1 MINLFGNIIRNFES
15 IERDIAI
22 RQLATKPKTLDSW
35 FIEIVKLLE
44 LYELPLPHDLIV
56 SPPNKLQWKHQVKSA
71 IHFYWTRKLKLEA
84 KEKSSLKFLN
94 LESITP
100 GTVHNI
106 WESCGSE
113 PFATTSASIKCKIA
127 CGTYTLQK
135 DKAKFSK
142 NDRIS
147 STCKLCFKDSEDI
160 IHFKLSCEALQPLRI
175 DFLTLLRDELLNHT
189 DFGTTSEIFSND
201 DLLAGTKFSFLNSK
215 TVFKIETI
223 SRGFCYKLHQKRSA
237 MLVQQVT

>member
-1 MINLFGNIIRNFES
+1 M
-15 IERDIAI
+15 
-22 RQLATKPKTLDSW
+22 
-35 FIEIVKLLE
+35 
-44 LYELPLPHDLIV
+44 
-56 SPPNKLQWKHQVKSA
+56 
-71 IHFYWTRKLKLEA
+71 KLEA

-147 STCKLCFKDSEDI
+147 STCKLCSKDSEDI
-160 IHFKLSCEALQPLRI
+160 IHFILSCEALQPLRI
-175 DFLTLLRDELLNHT
+175 DFLTLLRDKLLNRT

-201 DLLAGTKFSFLNSK
+201 NLLAQLIIDCTKFSFLNSE
-215 TVFKIETI
+215 TVMKIETI
-223 SRGFCYKLHQKRSA
+223 SRGFCYKLHQRRSA
-237 MLVQQVT
+237 LLAQQVT